1 MDFDDF
7 EMDFEDFEKLDAY
20 DEGKLNDI
28 DAVKL
33 TECYQNA
40 IKYVKETIIYNEL
53 YLKRTDVN
61 WGNDYE
67 DEVNPECIRSEIML
81 LEERLYVCSLDGS
94 LGQKIKQDER
104 FKEIEIKTFQEYRN
118 EIDEYIICFEQNK
131 SK

>member
-40 IKYVKETIIYNEL
+40 IKYVKEQIIYNEL

>member
-1 MDFDDF
+1 
-7 EMDFEDFEKLDAY
+7 MDFEDFEKLDAY

>member
-118 EIDEYIICFEQNK
+118 EIDEYIICYEQNK